1 MLAKILFVGVQHG
14 TDNFG
19 QELFHL
25 LRGAAGEI
33 FGAQLGLDL
42 LAGQTECRVSFHAGN
57 HIIGL
62 ALLLDHSGS
71 GHGVMFSLAMNGSS
85 AITRLRTTLG

>member
-1 MLAKILFVGVQHG
+1 MLGIAGDLIDRVPEHG

-33 FGAQLGLDL
+33 FGAQLGLNL
-42 LAGQTECRVSFHAGN
+42 LAGQTECRVSFWLWCASWPQTTQM
-57 HIIGL
+57 
-62 ALLLDHSGS
+62 AAS
-71 GHGVMFSLAMNGSS
+71 FSDSC
-85 AITRLRTTLG
+85 AIAR

>member
-25 LRGAAGEI
+25 LRARPVNLR
-33 FGAQLGLDL
+33 AQLGLDL

-71 GHGVMFSLAMNGSS
+71 GHGVLAQALVQLLASR
-85 AITRLRTTLG
+85 RLS